1 VLLELDYLGDA
12 ARLYADG
19 RLVDDQFADGEPW
32 LIGLHRFLRADGS
45 WPDFELR
52 IVPANPE
59 LAVFLEPAA
68 RERMLAAAPR
78 RAGVLAADAR
88 ILCRSRLQF
97 RPNEAPQ
104 WLD

>member
-1 VLLELDYLGDA
+1 MLLELDYLGDA

-19 RLVDDQFADGEPW
+19 VLVDDQFADGEPW
-32 LIGLHRFLRADGS
+32 LIGLHRFLRADGT

-52 IVPANPE
+52 IVPANPG
-59 LAVFLEPAA
+59 LPIFLEVAA
-68 RERMLAAAPR
+68 RERLLAAAPR
-78 RAGVLAADAR
+78 RAGVLTARAR
-88 ILCRSRLQF
+88 ILRRSRLQF